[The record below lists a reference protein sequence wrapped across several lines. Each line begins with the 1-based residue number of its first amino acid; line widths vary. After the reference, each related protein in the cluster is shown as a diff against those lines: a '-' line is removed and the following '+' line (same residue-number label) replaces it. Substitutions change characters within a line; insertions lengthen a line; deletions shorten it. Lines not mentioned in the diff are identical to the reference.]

1 MQWVFETL
9 GIDKQADVST
19 VRKAYAKAIKQ
30 CDQATEADRF
40 QRIRHAYEFALQWAK
55 QREAA
60 TPAVEQATQQP
71 TDQPGRHAE
80 PATTAPAPFAPPSPT
95 HIAPFTVDDRI
106 SQPAR
111 HPLPARPVESART
124 SAKAVLDE
132 FLAEA
137 RKPNVISISS
147 LLGKYATDPRLTSLD
162 AKAEFEQALLGR
174 IFAGPVD
181 ISMLDAA
188 CDLFGWETSNRHLTQ
203 RPDLVQRMVR
213 HQSLR
218 HVLEASMPPP
228 HEDLHWAMRTYT
240 ATQGQSGL
248 SVQPWEVIKA
258 NRLLE
263 RFEAFKHEL
272 GERYSAEAFDWW
284 RQKLIGNPTLLAS
297 YRESKA
303 APEAPPA
310 LPRRSQRATRGTG
323 SGFLYIWPIIA
334 ILGAVAGHIPSTT
347 PSYDPGTQTAPPPVH
362 YLPSTMPSTQPQ
374 TDPFLMDIDAL
385 RRAAEQG
392 DPTAQNYLGVRYE
405 NGAGVARDAP
415 SAVEWFRRAADQ
427 GFPEAQ
433 YRLGQLYKI
442 GNGVPQSTELALM
455 WWQKAAAGGNALA
468 QNNLAEAYAKGDGVK
483 KDYLTARQWWEKA
496 AFNNIPRA
504 QASLG
509 WLYENGYG
517 VPTNIN
523 AAVDWY
529 RKAAAQGDIA
539 GQIGLALMYERGK
552 GVPMDPVIA
561 HALLTVAVDHQG
573 LYVQDRL
580 GSKDLDRIARTFTP
594 AQRSASDQIARDLSA
609 SPARF
614 LTTLDA
620 ATRFRHRM

>member
-1 MQWVFETL
+1 
-9 GIDKQADVST
+9 
-19 VRKAYAKAIKQ
+19 
-30 CDQATEADRF
+30 
-40 QRIRHAYEFALQWAK
+40 
-55 QREAA
+55 
-60 TPAVEQATQQP
+60 
-71 TDQPGRHAE
+71 
-80 PATTAPAPFAPPSPT
+80 
-95 HIAPFTVDDRI
+95 
-106 SQPAR
+106 
-111 HPLPARPVESART
+111 
-124 SAKAVLDE
+124 
-132 FLAEA
+132 
-137 RKPNVISISS
+137 
-147 LLGKYATDPRLTSLD
+147 
-162 AKAEFEQALLGR
+162 
-174 IFAGPVD
+174 
-181 ISMLDAA
+181 
-188 CDLFGWETSNRHLTQ
+188 
-203 RPDLVQRMVR
+203 
-213 HQSLR
+213 
-218 HVLEASMPPP
+218 
-228 HEDLHWAMRTYT
+228 
-240 ATQGQSGL
+240 
-248 SVQPWEVIKA
+248 
-258 NRLLE
+258 
-263 RFEAFKHEL
+263 L

-297 YRESKA
+297 YRENKA
-303 APEAPPA
+303 APETPPA
-310 LPRRSQRATRGTG
+310 LPRRSQRATRETG

-334 ILGAVAGHIPSTT
+334 ILGAVAGHIPSTP

-362 YLPSTMPSTQPQ
+362 YLPSTTPSTQPQ

-405 NGAGVARDAP
+405 NGAGVARDAR

-433 YRLGQLYKI
+433 YRLGQLYKT
-442 GNGVPQSTELALM
+442 GNGVPQSTELALI

-468 QNNLAEAYAKGDGVK
+468 QNNLAEAYAKGDGIK
-483 KDYLTARQWWEKA
+483 KNYQLARQWWEKA

-504 QASLG
+504 QAGLG

-517 VPTNIN
+517 VPTDIN

-561 HALLTVAVDHQG
+561 HALLTVAVEHQG

-580 GSKDLDRIARTFTP
+580 GAKDLDRIAKTFTP

-614 LTTLDA
+614 LSTLDA
-620 ATRFRHRM
+620 AARFRHRT